1 MNVGLKERL
10 VTHKGHSSK
19 VSARVDWVRPCRH
32 QWALIQSKT
41 PLTETGVMDLLQ
53 GFKDQNHLF
62 RLEKVAAVA
71 PEESAHFAGAFVSP
85 G

>member
-1 MNVGLKERL
+1 MGI
-10 VTHKGHSSK
+10 
-19 VSARVDWVRPCRH
+19 DP
-32 QWALIQSKT
+32 IKT
-41 PLTETGVMDLLQ
+41 PLTERGVMDLIQ

-62 RLEKVAAVA
+62 RLEKVTAMD